1 MSLPPEIITVK
12 RKRGA
17 DTPLDFLREYPTRPI
32 HQTMPYPS

>member
-17 DTPLDFLREYPTRPI
+17 DTPLDFLREDPTRPI
-32 HQTMPYPS
+32 HQTMPYPY